1 MLRVGV
7 TGGIG
12 SGKTAL
18 TDWLTEKGITVVDA
32 DLAARVVVAPGQ
44 PALADIIAAF
54 GDEYLLPDGQLN
66 RAALRKLVFEDADK
80 RKALEAMTH
89 SRIREELIRQLAAA
103 DSAYVVLSSPL
114 LLESGQSE
122 LIDVSVVVDAPEA
135 TQIAR
140 TMERDGNDQA
150 LVEGI
155 MAAQLDRE
163 TRKSRADIVIDN
175 SASLTELHEQATI
188 LHQTRVS
195 RIRIGV
201 LASGNDQSTSTSGF
215 CQAKGWP
222 SSPLASPRHCVTRR
236 TLRQTCLSP

>member
-44 PALADIIAAF
+44 PALAEISAAF

-89 SRIREELIRQLAAA
+89 SRIREELVRQLAAA

-188 LHQTRVS
+188 LHQTL
-195 RIRIGV
+195 
-201 LASGNDQSTSTSGF
+201 LARATNT
-215 CQAKGWP
+215 
-222 SSPLASPRHCVTRR
+222 
-236 TLRQTCLSP
+236 

>member
-44 PALADIIAAF
+44 PALAEIIAAF
-54 GDEYLLPDGQLN
+54 GNEYLQPDGQLN

-89 SRIREELIRQLAAA
+89 SRIRDELIRQLAAA

-175 SASLTELHEQATI
+175 SASLADLQEQAAI
-188 LHQTRVS
+188 LHQTL
-195 RIRIGV
+195 
-201 LASGNDQSTSTSGF
+201 LARATNT
-215 CQAKGWP
+215 
-222 SSPLASPRHCVTRR
+222 
-236 TLRQTCLSP
+236 

>member
-163 TRKSRADIVIDN
+163 TRKSLADIVIDN

-188 LHQTRVS
+188 LHQTL
-195 RIRIGV
+195 
-201 LASGNDQSTSTSGF
+201 LARATNT
-215 CQAKGWP
+215 
-222 SSPLASPRHCVTRR
+222 
-236 TLRQTCLSP
+236 

>member
-44 PALADIIAAF
+44 PALAEIIAAF

-89 SRIREELIRQLAAA
+89 SRIREELVRQLAAA

-155 MAAQLDRE
+155 MAAQLDRA

-188 LHQTRVS
+188 LHQTL
-195 RIRIGV
+195 
-201 LASGNDQSTSTSGF
+201 LARATNT
-215 CQAKGWP
+215 
-222 SSPLASPRHCVTRR
+222 
-236 TLRQTCLSP
+236 

>member
-44 PALADIIAAF
+44 PALAEIIAAF
-54 GDEYLLPDGQLN
+54 GDEYLLPNGQLN

-89 SRIREELIRQLAAA
+89 SRIREELVRQLAAA

-175 SASLTELHEQATI
+175 SASLTELHEQATS
-188 LHQTRVS
+188 LHQTL
-195 RIRIGV
+195 
-201 LASGNDQSTSTSGF
+201 LARATNT
-215 CQAKGWP
+215 
-222 SSPLASPRHCVTRR
+222 
-236 TLRQTCLSP
+236 